1 MSTRQ
6 FSSFSYAFVA
16 WKPGGESEE
25 KIVLK
30 TANAESFFCGFIAL
44 KTKTLRRFYR
54 ELWRGFAVVFMVHK
68 TLFTANILLLCLAEK
83 DSSSKRVFEALRNRT
98 RAHFR
103 EKVYTEDAI
112 GVPKTEFEPL
122 TDSPWKS
129 RLSGTNL

>member
-1 MSTRQ
+1 MRK
-6 FSSFSYAFVA
+6 AFLWFYCPENENTSA
-16 WKPGGESEE
+16 
-25 KIVLK
+25 
-30 TANAESFFCGFIAL
+30 
-44 KTKTLRRFYR
+44 FYR
-54 ELWRGFAVVFMVHK
+54 ELWIDFAVVFMVHK
-68 TLFTANILLLCLAEK
+68 TLFTANILLLCLAEE

-103 EKVYTEDAI
+103 EKVYTEDVI